1 MDNNLI
7 AFSTDAENKGYKN
20 LNYEGKP
27 GSNSVTA
34 TWGDYNDSYAF
45 DTSGLTN
52 IDGKLYGTR
61 EQLDNIFAAPK
72 TQVRGVANSQG
83 VNVGYDRNNN
93 PILNGQTIST
103 NGMINNGGH
112 WYGDQKQVQQIVNNA
127 KPAEYVNPYDDQTN
141 SLLKQLLNYKSF
153 NYNPNQDKDLQT
165 AMKFARVQAMQD
177 AVERGQGNSTGME
190 WAASQAA
197 NNLIPQYR
205 QQALDIYNA
214 DRGYL
219 KDLLGEARTLK
230 TVAADEYKML
240 EDLYNQKEQL
250 HNDAIR
256 LDREGA
262 LTTAEIN
269 QINAYIRQGDKKLE
283 LDEYNI
289 KENLK
294 LEKEK
299 IKQTADQFTQ
309 QLNFDKE
316 KFDEDKVRFWVQQQ
330 FEVNEADKNRALQ
343 ILLTTGMVQ
352 TQYMADLLG
361 VDVGTTTLDWLQ
373 NKWNEEVEK
382 GKLDLA
388 WSEYGLDETK
398 YKDSKTPP
406 GGDDGSGDD
415 LLKPTETTEP
425 KTIDLSNNPF
435 FKNFYPGDK
444 ENAPKINI

>member
-7 AFSTDAENKGYKN
+7 EFRTDAGNRGYKN

-72 TQVRGVANSQG
+72 SQVRGVATSQG

-103 NGMINNGGH
+103 NGMINNGGN
-112 WYGDQKQVQQIVNNA
+112 WYGDQKQVQQIVDNV
-127 KPAEYVNPYDDQTN
+127 KPKEYVNPYDDQTN
-141 SLLKQLLNYKSF
+141 SLLRQLLNYKSF

-190 WAASQAA
+190 WAAAQAA

-219 KDLLGEARTLK
+219 KELLGEARALK
-230 TVAADEYKML
+230 TTAADEYKML
-240 EDLYNQKEQL
+240 EDLYNQREQL

-256 LDREGA
+256 TDIERAATEGDLKYKEGTLANDTRE
-262 LTTAEIN
+262 TTADIN
-269 QINAYIRQGDKKLE
+269 QGDRKLDIDERATNAEIEQGDRNLDIYETKTNAEIEQGDRKLDI
-283 LDEYNI
+283 DEKYND
-289 KENLK
+289 ESLK
-294 LEKEK
+294 LKAQEIANKYEIDVK
-299 IKQTADQFTQ
+299 TLEQDADQFMQTLDFNKIQ
-309 QLNFDKE
+309 ADR
-316 KFDEDKVRFWVQQQ
+316 DEVYRWVLQQ
-330 FEVNEADKNRALQ
+330 FEVNEKEKEKYMQEFLAIGKVVNQ
-343 ILLTTGMVQ
+343 Q
-352 TQYMADLLG
+352 MADVLG
-361 VDVGTTTLDWLQ
+361 IPVGTTTVDFLGDQLDADNLDWQ
-373 NKWNEEVEK
+373 KK
-382 GKLDLA
+382 K
-388 WSEYGLDETK
+388 
-398 YKDSKTPP
+398 
-406 GGDDGSGDD
+406 
-415 LLKPTETTEP
+415 
-425 KTIDLSNNPF
+425 
-435 FKNFYPGDK
+435 
-444 ENAPKINI
+444 